1 MPRSIPVVIHAGPVW
16 ATISAHPEAVKLVR
30 QALTVDVP
38 GAQHTPA
45 YRAHRW
51 DGKHCFL
58 RKGANVF
65 PAGLSDRVTK
75 LLTEDGFSVESNNLP
90 SIAVLPDDVKNCL
103 AGIILRDYQIE
114 TVLNALLATRLAI
127 QCPTGSGKTEIGAA
141 IIQFLKRPTLW
152 LVHRKELLHQTAER
166 LVNRLGDPKLV
177 GKYGAGLSDLKAVT
191 VGMVQSLKNIPIA
204 DKFWALWEVLI
215 VDEVHHLSA
224 DTWYTLVNRLE
235 GAYYRFGLSGTIVTG
250 NPIRDLKLEGATGPV
265 YLGRTTMELAESGYL
280 AKPMIMVLDIGRMA
294 YPSYEEIRQAVCP
307 QWREDPRQLSKLGG
321 KLFGYALRKGIVEN
335 IDRNA
340 LIVRSATRYAKAGQ
354 KVLVLC
360 SRLAHGKRILQEIDN
375 VRFDKG
381 VRKYRAWWLHGEE
394 QDANRQRVLQQFREE
409 EGGAILI
416 ASTIFDEGVDIPE
429 IDILVLAGGGESYIK
444 SIQRI
449 GRALRKRP
457 DKDYVMI
464 FDFLDGRDPTHKKDY
479 LANHTKARIEDYKAQ
494 GFEVRRAIFDSNGAL
509 HWEKMK

>member
-16 ATISAHPEAVKLVR
+16 ATISAHPEAIKLVR

-51 DGKHCFL
+51 DGKQCFL

-65 PAGLSDRVTK
+65 SAGLSDRVEK
-75 LLTEDGFSVESNNLP
+75 LLKEANFSVQRNYGP
-90 SIAVLPDDVKNCL
+90 SVCQHPDDIRNCL
-103 AGIILRDYQIE
+103 KGITLRDYQIE
-114 TVLNALLATRLAI
+114 TVINALLATRLAI

-141 IIQFLKRPTLW
+141 IIQRLERPTLW

-166 LVNRLGDPKLV
+166 LVTRLGDPKLV
-177 GKYGAGLSDLKAVT
+177 GKYGAGLSDLKTVT

-204 DKFWALWEVLI
+204 DRFWALWEVLI

-250 NPIRDLKLEGATGPV
+250 NPLRDLKLEGATGPV
-265 YLGRTTMELAESGYL
+265 YVSRTTMELAESGYL
-280 AKPMIMVLDIGRMA
+280 AKPLIMLLDIGRMS

-321 KLFGYALRKGIVEN
+321 KLFGYAQRKGIVEN
-335 IDRNA
+335 IARTEA
-340 LIVRSATRYAKAGQ
+340 IVKSATRYAKTGQ
-354 KVLVLC
+354 KILVLC
-360 SRLAHGKRILQEIDN
+360 SRLAHGRRILQEIDK

-381 VRKYRAWWLHGEE
+381 VRKFRCWWLHGEE
-394 QDANRQRVLQQFREE
+394 HDSIRQRVLKEFREE
-409 EGGAILI
+409 NSGAILI

-429 IDILVLAGGGESYIK
+429 IDILVLGGGGESYIK

-457 DKDYVMI
+457 DKDHVLI

-479 LANHTKARIEDYKAQ
+479 LANHTKARVQDYKAQ
-494 GFEVRRAIFDSNGAL
+494 GFEVRRGIFDSLGAL
-509 HWEKMK
+509 NWEKMK